1 MLNEKSG
8 IWIKLYKLC
17 IIIIFILCFPGC
29 FFLGTLLRLTGF
41 SYFCCIFLGLF
52 VGILQWIL
60 NMLILNLVS
69 NLQILREI
77 EEKASS
83 AGKPGRKNGCCGL
96 SNNRRAWRLA
106 SVFLS

>member
-1 MLNEKSG
+1 MKKRHLDQAIQAVYHNYFYSLLPRML
-8 IWIKLYKLC
+8 
-17 IIIIFILCFPGC
+17 FPGDITEAYRL
-29 FFLGTLLRLTGF
+29 FLLLL
-41 SYFCCIFLGLF
+41 YLLGLF

>member
-1 MLNEKSG
+1 MGRRTAMLNEKSG
-8 IWIKLYKLC
+8 LWIKLYKLC

-77 EEKASS
+77 EEKSEQ
-83 AGKPGRKNGCCGL
+83 
-96 SNNRRAWRLA
+96 RRETWAEKRVLRPIK
-106 SVFLS
+106 

>member
-52 VGILQWIL
+52 V

-77 EEKASS
+77 EEKSEQ
-83 AGKPGRKNGCCGL
+83 
-96 SNNRRAWRLA
+96 RRETWAEKRVLRPIK
-106 SVFLS
+106 

>member
-41 SYFCCIFLGLF
+41 SYFLLYRF
-52 VGILQWIL
+52 
-60 NMLILNLVS
+60 
-69 NLQILREI
+69 
-77 EEKASS
+77 
-83 AGKPGRKNGCCGL
+83 
-96 SNNRRAWRLA
+96 
-106 SVFLS
+106 